1 MAKTSLY
8 SKQDKIN
15 KLRFLTVSI
24 LKKAIHLLKSWVFE
38 FFFWKNIGT
47 WVLEINC
54 LLQFKFVIYSSVQDL
69 RQPDDEDVECNTVDD
84 NTMQKNILNTM
95 DIFIK
100 AWLRWNHFKKTYKRT
115 SSTQWTSSSRPGSGE
130 FTLKKLIE
138 EHPQHNGHLHQ
149 GLAQVNPLKKHL

>member
-1 MAKTSLY
+1 M
-8 SKQDKIN
+8 
-15 KLRFLTVSI
+15 SI

-69 RQPDDEDVECNTVDD
+69 RQPNDEDVECNTVDD

-100 AWLRWNHFKKTYKRT
+100 AWLR
-115 SSTQWTSSSRPGSGE
+115 
-130 FTLKKLIE
+130 
-138 EHPQHNGHLHQ
+138 
-149 GLAQVNPLKKHL
+149 